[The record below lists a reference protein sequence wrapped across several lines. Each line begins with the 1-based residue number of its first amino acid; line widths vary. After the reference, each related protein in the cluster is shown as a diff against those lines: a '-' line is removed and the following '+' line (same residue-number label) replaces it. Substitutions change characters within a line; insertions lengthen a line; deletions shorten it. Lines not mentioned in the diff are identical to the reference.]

1 MISIVGGV
9 GMRRGLAVALF
20 LAACT
25 GVALA
30 AGYDD
35 FSRGVNAN
43 NRGDAD
49 AAISAFTAALAA
61 GDLAPGYVPN
71 AHFGRARAY
80 LQKDKCAEALSDLD
94 EVIKLKAD
102 NVDAYLLRGAAN
114 ACLKKPDAALADF
127 NAAIGLRPS
136 ATLYEALARFQWN
149 YGFFPQ
155 AAENYAQAVKLAVK
169 DNPRRPHLVLWYAM
183 SADRAGTLD
192 QVKFAAEMSKLD
204 IDDWPAPLL
213 DLYRGKTT
221 ADKVYREAA
230 SRDAQAATN
239 QKCEADFYI
248 GEWQLARKNEA
259 AAKPLL
265 QQAVSECPHNFVE
278 YFAAQVELKRLP

>member
-1 MISIVGGV
+1 MNRILAAAFVLAVGV
-9 GMRRGLAVALF
+9 GS
-20 LAACT
+20 
-25 GVALA
+25 ALA

-49 AAISAFTAALAA
+49 AAILAFTTALAA
-61 GDLAPGYVPN
+61 GDLTAAYVPN

-80 LQKDKCAEALSDLD
+80 LQKNKCADALADLD

-114 ACLKKPDAALADF
+114 ACLNKPDAAVADF
-127 NAAIGLRPS
+127 NAAIGLRPT
-136 ATLYEALARFQWN
+136 AALYEAVARFQWI
-149 YGFFPQ
+149 YGHFPQ
-155 AAENYAQAVKLAVK
+155 AAENYAQAAKLAAK
-169 DNPRRPHLVLWYAM
+169 DNPHRPFILLWYAM

-192 QVKFAAEMSKLD
+192 QVMFAADVTKLD

-213 DLYRGKTT
+213 DFYRGKAT
-221 ADKVYREAA
+221 ADDVNRKAA
-230 SRDAQAATN
+230 NRDAQIATG

-248 GEWQLARKNEA
+248 GEWQLARKNED

-265 QQAVSECPHNFVE
+265 QQAVSECPHNFIE
-278 YFAAQVELKRLP
+278 YFAAQTELKRHP

>member
-1 MISIVGGV
+1 MNRV
-9 GMRRGLAVALF
+9 LAAALF
-20 LAACT
+20 VAVGA
-25 GVALA
+25 GSALA

-35 FSRGVNAN
+35 FSRGVNAD

-49 AAISAFTAALAA
+49 AAIPAFTAALAA
-61 GDLAPGYVPN
+61 GDLAAAYVPN

-80 LQKDKCAEALSDLD
+80 LQKNKCADALADLD

-114 ACLKKPDAALADF
+114 ACLNKPDAAVADF
-127 NAAIGLRPS
+127 NAAIGLRPT
-136 ATLYEALARFQWN
+136 AALYEAVARFQWI
-149 YGFFPQ
+149 YGHFPQ
-155 AAENYAQAVKLAVK
+155 AAENYAQAAKLAAK
-169 DNPRRPHLVLWYAM
+169 DNPHRPFILLWYAM

-192 QVKFAAEMSKLD
+192 QVMFAADVTKLD

-213 DLYRGKTT
+213 DFYRGKAT
-221 ADKVYREAA
+221 ADDVNRKAA
-230 SRDAQAATN
+230 NRDAQIATG

-248 GEWQLARKNEA
+248 GEWQLARKNED

-265 QQAVSECPHNFVE
+265 QQAVSECPHNFIE
-278 YFAAQVELKRLP
+278 YFAAQTELKRHP

>member
-1 MISIVGGV
+1 
-9 GMRRGLAVALF
+9 MRRALAAALF

-25 GVALA
+25 GA
-30 AGYDD
+30 AFAAAYDD

-49 AAISAFTAALAA
+49 AAISSFSAALAA

-71 AHFGRARAY
+71 ARFGRARAY

-102 NVDAYLLRGAAN
+102 NIDAHVLRGAAN
-114 ACLKKPDAALADF
+114 ACVNKPDAALADF

-136 ATLYEALARFQWN
+136 AALYEAVARFQWN
-149 YGFFPQ
+149 YGYFPQ
-155 AAENYAQAVKLAVK
+155 AAEGYAQAAKLAAK
-169 DNPRRPHLVLWYAM
+169 DNPHRPFTLLWYAV

-192 QVKFAAEMSKLD
+192 QVKFAADVTKLD
-204 IDDWPAPLL
+204 VDDWPAPLL
-213 DLYRGKTT
+213 DLYRGKMSV
-221 ADKVYREAA
+221 DKVYHEAA
-230 SRDAQAATN
+230 SRDAQTATN

-248 GEWQLARKNEA
+248 GEWQLARKNEV

-265 QQAVSECPHNFVE
+265 QQAVSECPHNFIE
-278 YFAAQVELKRLP
+278 YFAAQVELKRQP

>member
-1 MISIVGGV
+1 MNRVLAAALFFAVGG
-9 GMRRGLAVALF
+9 GS
-20 LAACT
+20 
-25 GVALA
+25 ALA

-43 NRGDAD
+43 NRADPD

-80 LQKDKCAEALSDLD
+80 LQKDKCADALSDLD
-94 EVIKLKAD
+94 EAIKLKAD
-102 NVDAYLLRGAAN
+102 NVDAYLMRGVAN
-114 ACLKKPDAALADF
+114 ACLNKPDAALADF
-127 NAAIGLRPS
+127 NAAIALRPN
-136 ATLYEALARFQWN
+136 ATLYETVARFQWN
-149 YGFFPQ
+149 YGSFPQ
-155 AAENYAQAVKLAVK
+155 AAGNYAQAAKLAAK
-169 DNPRRPHLVLWYAM
+169 DNPHRPFTLLWYAM

-192 QVKFAAEMSKLD
+192 QVMFAADVSKLD

-230 SRDAQAATN
+230 SRDAQTAAN
-239 QKCEADFYI
+239 RKCEADFYI

-278 YFAAQVELKRLP
+278 YFAAQVELKRQP

>member
-1 MISIVGGV
+1 MNRV
-9 GMRRGLAVALF
+9 
-20 LAACT
+20 LAAALLFAV
-25 GVALA
+25 GAGSALA
-30 AGYDD
+30 AGYDG
-35 FSRGVNAN
+35 FSSGVNAN

-49 AAISAFTAALAA
+49 AAISAFSAALAA

-80 LQKDKCAEALSDLD
+80 LQKNKCADALADLD

-114 ACLKKPDAALADF
+114 ACLNKPDAAVADF
-127 NAAIGLRPS
+127 NAAIGLRPT
-136 ATLYEALARFQWN
+136 AALYEAVARFQWI
-149 YGFFPQ
+149 YGHFPQ
-155 AAENYAQAVKLAVK
+155 AAENYAQAAKLAAK
-169 DNPRRPHLVLWYAM
+169 DNPHRPFILLWYAM

-192 QVKFAAEMSKLD
+192 QVMFAADVTKLD

-213 DLYRGKTT
+213 DFYRGKAT
-221 ADKVYREAA
+221 ADDVNRKAA
-230 SRDAQAATN
+230 NRDAQIATG

-248 GEWQLARKNEA
+248 GEWQLARKNED

-278 YFAAQVELKRLP
+278 YSLAQVELKRLP